1 MRKLA
6 RLSVAIGG
14 FLIMT
19 SLILSGTVFLAL
31 LNVIDAGVF
40 ADQTGFSLLALVFL
54 AIGVADFIAGIL
66 LLKRQR

>member
-1 MRKLA
+1 MRKLV

-14 FLIMT
+14 FLIMA